1 MEQFLFYYLP
11 VGGPHKYW
19 LEFNSEASLMKAV
32 EDADR
37 GVPVI
42 TDDKGTRI
50 VMKNVVSYTYAI
62 WE

>member
-11 VGGPHKYW
+11 VGGPHRYW

-50 VMKNVVSYTYAI
+50 LMKNVVTYTYI
-62 WE
+62 ISE